1 MTIKDTVE
9 RRFLAV
15 EELPGETAKWQLVC
29 VPHYSLGGDRCL
41 FKVSSLTPP
50 FPPAHHAAPNPLH
63 GCEQVGYPCP
73 ERDPE
78 WLCLTSVH
86 AKNADGQALKLE
98 YAPKTTLVQ
107 LASPSEGW
115 LEQWRVEAV
124 VKEEEG
130 AEEGEEGEGEVS
142 ISLYDCKP
150 GRRHH
155 LVNRKSGRGLSV
167 LESLPTATKGKGHP
181 LKIQLM
187 AVPRG
192 EGEGEGAA
200 TEALAAA
207 CVPGIR
213 VEVAPVVLR
222 LVYEAAGGAH
232 TLPLLQARVEMRRAL
247 MQVLPGQPPRLGSG
261 VMREVGGG
269 RGVLSAAGWS
279 KQDPIPV

>member
-1 MTIKDTVE
+1 M
-9 RRFLAV
+9 A
-15 EELPGETAKWQLVC
+15 PCVC
-29 VPHYSLGGDRCL
+29 ATLLSGGGQVPLQGVLSH
-41 FKVSSLTPP
+41 SSSPACPP
-50 FPPAHHAAPNPLH
+50 HCPQPPPWAH
-63 GCEQVGYPCP
+63 GCEQVGYLCP

-78 WLCLTSVH
+78 WLCLTSLH

-107 LASPSEGW
+107 LASSSEGW

-130 AEEGEEGEGEVS
+130 AEEEEEGEGEVS

-155 LVNRKSGRGLSV
+155 LVNRKSGRGLAI

-187 AVPRG
+187 AL
-192 EGEGEGAA
+192 GAD
-200 TEALAAA
+200 TEALAAV
-207 CVPGIR
+207 CVPGIC

-232 TLPLLQARVEMRRAL
+232 TLPLLQARVGMRRAVV
-247 MQVLPGQPPRLGSG
+247 QVLPMQPSRYSVLGTRL
-261 VMREVGGG
+261 V
-269 RGVLSAAGWS
+269 RGW
-279 KQDPIPV
+279 